1 MSTFC
6 ANPITLKS
14 SNPQQNPEISLK
26 SAKSTRIEN
35 DKNKQDKNKQ
45 DKNKQDK
52 KVQVTNVKTQ
62 TDIISPA
69 ALNFPIPRMPRKVI
83 MRSGVHDYRLIFQI
97 VGFLLYFE
105 VVSFFSPSR
114 KMFRSS

>member
-1 MSTFC
+1 MDCFRLTLSFLGMGDFVEDYLMVGEGVEHFLC
-6 ANPITLKS
+6 QPHNPQILKSSNPQILKS

-35 DKNKQDKNKQ
+35 

-83 MRSGVHDYRLIFQI
+83 MRSGYMIID
-97 VGFLLYFE
+97 
-105 VVSFFSPSR
+105 
-114 KMFRSS
+114 